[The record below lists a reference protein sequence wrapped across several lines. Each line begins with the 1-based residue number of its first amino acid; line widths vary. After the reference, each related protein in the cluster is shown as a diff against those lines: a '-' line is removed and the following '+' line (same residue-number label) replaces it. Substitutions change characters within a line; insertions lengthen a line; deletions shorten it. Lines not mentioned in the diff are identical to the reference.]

1 MRCRPAS
8 PLLRHLAVA
17 GLAAGLALGLAGCV
31 TEAPQTSATE
41 SGPDV
46 PPGSNEDFIV
56 NVGRRIYFTENSDQL
71 TDTAKVTLDAQAEWL
86 ARFPAYKVKIE
97 GFADEKG
104 GDAVNK
110 ALGLKRAEATRTYLA
125 SKGVAMARM
134 RVKTFGN
141 TRKVKDCQDIGCYA
155 QNRRV
160 ITVLDVEGD
169 T

>member
-1 MRCRPAS
+1 MRRALPS
-8 PLLRHLAVA
+8 STLRRVA
-17 GLAAGLALGLAGCV
+17 ALGLALTLSLGLAACV
-31 TEAPQTSATE
+31 TDGPQPTVVDG
-41 SGPDV
+41 GPDV

-86 ARFPAYKVKIE
+86 GRFPSYKVKIE

-104 GDAVNK
+104 GEAVNK
-110 ALGLKRAEATRTYLA
+110 ALGLKRAEAARAYLA
-125 SKGVAMARM
+125 SKGVAPARM
-134 RVKTFGN
+134 RVKSFGD
-141 TRKVKDCQDIGCYA
+141 TRKVKDCPDSGCTS

>member
-1 MRCRPAS
+1 MRTRTAS
-8 PLLRHLAVA
+8 ILLRRLAVA
-17 GLAAGLALGLAGCV
+17 GFAAGLALGLAGCV
-31 TEAPQTSATE
+31 TEGPQPAAIDA
-41 SGPDV
+41 GPDV

-56 NVGRRIYFTENSDQL
+56 NVGRRIYFSENSDQL

-86 ARFPAYKVKIE
+86 GRFPKYKVKIE

-104 GDAVNK
+104 SEAVNN
-110 ALGLKRAEATRTYLA
+110 ALGLKRAEATRNYLA
-125 SKGVAMARM
+125 EKGVATARM

-141 TRKVKDCQDIGCYA
+141 TRKVKDCQEIGCYA